1 MASLQDLLQRQ
12 SVWRGGTPAPVAGAA
27 LASGFAEL
35 DRALPGGGWPA
46 GGLTEIFCERD
57 GIGEVQLVLPAF
69 AALTR
74 EAKRV
79 AWIAPPHLPYA
90 PALAAAGLDL
100 AHLAVVRA
108 PGRRDALWAAEQVLR
123 SGACHAL
130 LAWLPQA
137 RYAELRRLAVAA
149 EAGRAFVALFRPL
162 LATAEPSPAVLRL
175 LLEPNG
181 PRLAAHVLKRRGAPV
196 EVPLDIP
203 VHRPPDALG
212 RARLPAAAARS
223 PAARPRLVA
232 LGG

>member
-1 MASLQDLLQRQ
+1 MTSLQDLLQRQ
-12 SVWRGGTPAPVAGAA
+12 SVWRGSAPAPVAGAA

-35 DRALPGGGWPA
+35 DRALPGGGWPV

-100 AHLAVVRA
+100 SHLAVVRA

-123 SGACHAL
+123 SGACQAL

-149 EAGRAFVALFRPL
+149 ESGRAFVALFRPL

-181 PRLAAHVLKRRGAPV
+181 TRLAAHVLKRRGAPV

-223 PAARPRLVA
+223 AAARPRLVA

>member
-1 MASLQDLLQRQ
+1 MALLQTLLERQ
-12 SVWRGGTPAPVAGAA
+12 CVWRGGTPLAQGPAA
-27 LASGFAEL
+27 LPSGFPEL
-35 DRALPGGGWPA
+35 DRELPGGGWPA
-46 GGLTEIFCERD
+46 GGLAEIFCERD

-74 EAKRV
+74 AAKRV

-90 PALAAAGLDL
+90 PALAVAGVDL

-123 SGACHAL
+123 SGACAAL

-149 EAGRAFVALFRPL
+149 ESGGAFVALFRPL

-181 PRLAAHVLKRRGAPV
+181 TRLAAHVLKRRGAPA
-196 EVPLDIP
+196 EMPLDIP

-212 RARLPAAAARS
+212 CARLPAAAARS
-223 PAARPRLVA
+223 PAPRPGLVA